1 MKKDFNYDKD
11 YEVDI
16 HIWRTKGMPNSKAI
30 IKTKNTLS
38 VITATTSY
46 IENLLRLG
54 IVNEDILQTMISL
67 AKKSISEE
75 LENWEDKNV

>member
-1 MKKDFNYDKD
+1 MKKDFNYDKY
-11 YEVDI
+11 YEVYI

-30 IKTKNTLS
+30 IKTKNNLS

-54 IVNEDILQTMISL
+54 IVNEDILQNMISL
-67 AKKSISEE
+67 AKKSISDE
-75 LENWEDKNV
+75 LEKEEYKNV

>member
-16 HIWRTKGMPNSKAI
+16 RIWREKGMPNSKGM
-30 IKTKNTLS
+30 IKTANKVS

-46 IENLLRLG
+46 LENLLRLN
-54 IVNEDILQTMISL
+54 IVDEDTLDEMVML
-67 AKKSISEE
+67 AKKSVRGE
-75 LENWEDKNV
+75 LEKEDKNV

>member
-1 MKKDFNYDKD
+1 MKRDFNYDED

-30 IKTKNTLS
+30 IQASNAVS

-46 IENLLRLG
+46 IENLLRHG
-54 IVNEDILQTMISL
+54 IVNEDILQDMISL
-67 AKKSISEE
+67 AKKSISGE
-75 LENWEDKNV
+75 LETEEDKNV

>member
-16 HIWRTKGMPNSKAI
+16 RIWREQGMSNSKAM
-30 IKTKNTLS
+30 IKTANKLS

-46 IENLLRLG
+46 LENLLRLN
-54 IVNEDILQTMISL
+54 IVDEDTLDEMVML
-67 AKKSISEE
+67 AKKSARGE
-75 LENWEDKNV
+75 LGDE

>member
-1 MKKDFNYDKD
+1 MKNDFNYDED

-30 IKTKNTLS
+30 IQTNNTVS

-54 IVNEDILQTMISL
+54 IVNEEILQDMISL
-67 AKKSISEE
+67 AKKSISGE
-75 LENWEDKNV
+75 LENEEDNNV

>member
-1 MKKDFNYDKD
+1 MKRDFNYDED

-30 IKTKNTLS
+30 IQTNNTVS

-46 IENLLRLG
+46 IQNLLRLA
-54 IVNEDILQTMISL
+54 IVNEDILQDMISL
-67 AKKSISEE
+67 AKKNISGE
-75 LENWEDKNV
+75 LEKEDKNV

>member
-1 MKKDFNYDKD
+1 MKRNFNYDED

-30 IKTKNTLS
+30 IQTNNTVS

-54 IVNEDILQTMISL
+54 IVNEDILQNMISL
-67 AKKSISEE
+67 AKNSISEE

>member
-1 MKKDFNYDKD
+1 MKRDFNYDED

-30 IKTKNTLS
+30 IQANNAVS

-46 IENLLRLG
+46 IENLLRVG
-54 IVNEDILQTMISL
+54 IFTEDILQDMISL
-67 AKKSISEE
+67 AKKNISGE
-75 LENWEDKNV
+75 LEKEDKNV

>member
-1 MKKDFNYDKD
+1 MKRDFNYDED

-16 HIWRTKGMPNSKAI
+16 HIWRTKGMPNSKSM
-30 IKTKNTLS
+30 IKTSNTVS

-54 IVNEDILQTMISL
+54 IVNEEILQDMISL
-67 AKKSISEE
+67 AKKSISGE
-75 LENWEDKNV
+75 LENEEDKNV

>member
-16 HIWRTKGMPNSKAI
+16 HIWRTKRMPNSKAI

-54 IVNEDILQTMISL
+54 IVNEDILQNMISL

-75 LENWEDKNV
+75 LEKEEYKNV

>member
-1 MKKDFNYDKD
+1 MKRNFNYDED

-16 HIWRTKGMPNSKAI
+16 HIWRTKGMPNSKAM
-30 IKTKNTLS
+30 IKTSNTVS

-54 IVNEDILQTMISL
+54 IVNEEILQDMISL
-67 AKKSISEE
+67 AKKSINGE
-75 LENWEDKNV
+75 LENEEDKNV

>member
-1 MKKDFNYDKD
+1 MKKDFNYDED

-30 IKTKNTLS
+30 IQTNNTVS

-54 IVNEDILQTMISL
+54 IVNENILQDMISL
-67 AKKSISEE
+67 AKKSINGE
-75 LENWEDKNV
+75 LKIEEDKNV